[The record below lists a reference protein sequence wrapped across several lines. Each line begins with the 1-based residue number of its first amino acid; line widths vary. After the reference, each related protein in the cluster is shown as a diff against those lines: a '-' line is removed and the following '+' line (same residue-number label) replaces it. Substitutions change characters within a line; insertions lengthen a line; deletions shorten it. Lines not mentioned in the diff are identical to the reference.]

1 MKEHPK
7 QNTLWQI
14 SHGFAPKE
22 TRMLK
27 ALLGLVLL
35 LGVCFALYNVLR
47 ATYRDSQVSRLFPRK
62 WVNLNEEGYP
72 AAAVPTGGPAEK
84 LDLRVAVAPIVS
96 PEKSLEMYQDF
107 IGYVA
112 EKLRR
117 NPISLYRATYSEVNN
132 LVRYKLCDIAFVST
146 YPFMRGERE
155 FGMQAL
161 VVPQIHGGTRFQSF
175 ILVPQ
180 SSSAASLLDLR
191 GKRFGSADIIS
202 VTGWL
207 FPAMILT
214 QHGENP
220 NRFFG
225 EHVITGSHDRS
236 IQAAAD
242 GFVDGAAVSGIVYDQ
257 MATENPSILKKIRI
271 LAKSPFFGNPP
282 LVVHPDMDKSL
293 RSAVLSILLNMHVD
307 GRGKPILDKLQ
318 IERFV
323 IPEKGLYDNL
333 RKDVCKLEGWR

>member
-7 QNTLWQI
+7 QNTFWQI
-14 SHGFAPKE
+14 SRGFAPKWA
-22 TRMLK
+22 RMLK
-27 ALLGLVLL
+27 LSFSLFLL
-35 LGVCFALYNVLR
+35 LGVCLALYNVLR
-47 ATYRDSQVSRLFPRK
+47 ATYRDSQVSRLFPQK
-62 WVNLNEEGYP
+62 WVNLNEEDNP
-72 AAAVPTGGPAEK
+72 AAGVPIGGPTEK
-84 LDLRVAVAPIVS
+84 LDLRVGIAPIVS

-112 EKLRR
+112 EKLGRT
-117 NPISLYRATYSEVNN
+117 PVSFYRATYSEINN

-155 FGMQAL
+155 FGMQVL
-161 VVPQIHGGTRFQSF
+161 VVPQIHGETKYQSF

-180 SSSAASLLDLR
+180 SSSAASLWDLR
-191 GKRFGSADIIS
+191 GKRFASADIIS
-202 VTGWL
+202 TTGWL
-207 FPAMILT
+207 FPAMMLM

-236 IQAAAD
+236 IQAVAD
-242 GFVDGAAVSGIVYDQ
+242 GFVDGAAVSGIVFDQ
-257 MATENPSILKKIRI
+257 METENPSILKKIRI

-323 IPEKGLYDNL
+323 IPEKGLYDSL
-333 RKDVCKLEGWR
+333 RQEVGKLEGWR